1 MPGGLDHLAH
11 AVRDLDAAAELY
23 RRLGFTVG
31 ARNRHAWGTHNRLV
45 QTPSFFVELLT
56 VAEPEKLGSDGFSAL
71 FGTFNRLFLKDQEG
85 LSLLILES
93 SDAAADAAR
102 FRSAGIGASDAMPS
116 SARANGRTARPSRS
130 GSRLRLRVMP
140 RRRRSA
146 LPFVSNTFRKI
157 SGIRRSNSIPIRSA
171 ASRPRWWSPKTRA
184 TMRRFCRPSPAC
196 ARTLGARAALPRR
209 HRAVRSA
216 WWILLHFAAGSRSSR
231 PMFPAARASPPRNF
245 AFAIARR

>member
-45 QTPSFFVELLT
+45 QTPGFFVELLT

-102 FRSAGIGASDAMPS
+102 LRSAVIG
-116 SARANGRTARPSRS
+116 
-130 GSRLRLRVMP
+130 V
-140 RRRRSA
+140 
-146 LPFVSNTFRKI
+146 
-157 SGIRRSNSIPIRSA
+157 A
-171 ASRPRWWSPKTRA
+171 AAVVVAEDPP
-184 TMRRFCRPSPAC
+184 PSPAC
-196 ARTLGARAALPRR
+196 ARTLCTRAALPRR

-245 AFAIARR
+245 ASAIARR